1 MNWNIMKGIC
11 WMSPEMGSTLKGIA
25 RKPSS
30 LGATLCIL
38 VYLSVYIYFSLCY
51 RLAYQVFPWLEDV
64 NGVFSL
70 LRIHRRYHSSY
81 TEYGFRRLGH
91 LLTRGPIDVF
101 RWLLS
106 GAINQ

>member
-1 MNWNIMKGIC
+1 
-11 WMSPEMGSTLKGIA
+11 MGSTLKGIA

-30 LGATLCIL
+30 LGVTLCIL
-38 VYLSVYIYFSLCY
+38 VYLSVYIFFSLCHQ
-51 RLAYQVFPWLEDV
+51 LAYQVFLWLEDV

-70 LRIHRRYHSSY
+70 LRIHRRYQSSY

-91 LLTRGPIDVF
+91 LLTRGLTDVF